1 MIGTVAQWLEQVTH
15 NLRVAGSSPAGSTN
29 PPHFPNYRRLP
40 GSNIK
45 KIWNI
50 PFLPDSKSWRLTK
63 QKDKILPPSK
73 TAKSS

>member
-40 GSNIK
+40 GSSIK
-45 KIWNI
+45 KYGGGWKNSAIEN
-50 PFLPDSKSWRLTK
+50 F
-63 QKDKILPPSK
+63 
-73 TAKSS
+73 